1 MSVIRDHKPKKE
13 DFQKIFRF
21 IVVYVTLTV
30 IGLSE
35 FLLVKSKEV
44 FADELH
50 QSLSDDI
57 TRGGGLLDPRTITSS
72 QEILPCD

>member
-57 TRGGGLLDPRTITSS
+57 TRGGGGVRSSHDYIKSRNIT
-72 QEILPCD
+72 L